1 MVSKEIVH
9 RSFKRCNLFTVLD
22 GSEDGELNEQT
33 ASANGAAAT
42 ALEPEHREGMRE
54 EALCI
59 LFDSDSDVSFDGFD
73 KDE

>member
-1 MVSKEIVH
+1 MSEEIVH
-9 RSFKRCNLFTVLD
+9 RSFKRCGLSTALD
-22 GSEDGELNEQT
+22 DSEDGELNEQI
-33 ASANGAAAT
+33 ASANEAAAT